1 MISIITINLNHAAGL
16 QKTLASVG
24 MQQAVDFEH
33 IIIDGGSRDH
43 SLQVVAT
50 FSHVKKIISEPDAG
64 IYAAQNKG
72 WRLAKGAYVLF
83 LNSGDRFYD
92 AHTLGR
98 LAAAAAPRTIVYGN
112 KYVEQ
117 EDGSLVLKE
126 YPSSLN
132 HNFFQ
137 YDTPPHCCTLI
148 PRKLLEA
155 RGGYDESLRICAD
168 WKFFRGVHAARLAN
182 FVHVPG
188 ACSVFEYG
196 GLSARPQNR
205 HEIVLERQRVK
216 AAEKTLPARIKRKA
230 DSLLAKYGLWIPQS

>member
-1 MISIITINLNHAAGL
+1 MVSVITVNLNHSKGL
-16 QKTLASVG
+16 KATLESVQK
-24 MQQAVDFEH
+24 QNWKPIEH
-33 IIIDGGSRDH
+33 IIVDGGSSDD
-43 SLQVVAT
+43 SLAVVAQ
-50 FSHVKKIISEPDAG
+50 FPHVAQCISEKDNG
-64 IYAAQNKG
+64 IYHAQNKG
-72 WRLAKGAYVLF
+72 WKMATGQYCLF
-83 LNSGDRFYD
+83 LNSGDLLYD
-92 AHTLGR
+92 AHTISSLMDP
-98 LAAAAAPRTIVYGN
+98 ATPRTVVYGN
-112 KYVEQ
+112 IYVEQ

-132 HNFFQ
+132 DNFFQ

-155 RGGYDESLRICAD
+155 RGGYDESMHICAD

-188 ACSVFEYG
+188 ACSVFEHG
-196 GLSARPQNR
+196 GMSARPQNR

-230 DSLLAKYGLWIPQS
+230 DSLLAKYGLWIPQL